1 MFKRGNLDTIHQQ
14 TALVL
19 ILKGGIGKSMHTFLL
34 KQNENVIEGNAIPI
48 VWLVLFDAGGQG
60 DTGNA
65 QQLHIHI
72 AL

>member
-34 KQNENVIEGNAIPI
+34 KQNENVIEGNEYLLYGWFSSMRVARVIQAMPSNCTFI
-48 VWLVLFDAGGQG
+48 
-60 DTGNA
+60 
-65 QQLHIHI
+65 
-72 AL
+72 